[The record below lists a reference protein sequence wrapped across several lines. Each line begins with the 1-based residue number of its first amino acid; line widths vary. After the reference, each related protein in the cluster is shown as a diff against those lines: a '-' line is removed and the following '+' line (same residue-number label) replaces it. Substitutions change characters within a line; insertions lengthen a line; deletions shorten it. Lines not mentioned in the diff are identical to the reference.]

1 MRSVGIKVLTS
12 KLSEL
17 DPTDELLVFQ
27 LIRYPQGLVEIVLAY
42 HAAQRNRFHAIG
54 PGRGG
59 DAVALQPRAKR
70 VIDHRLERPTRT
82 VRNVF
87 QLSRNPIF
95 DRQRGSHAAAPVPRR
110 PCPFRESSQHVGV
123 EHHDIMLTDSRD
135 GTARSSNTLTAMRRV
150 RDSSPVA
157 CRSPTVSIT

>member
-17 DPTDELLVFQ
+17 DPTNELLVFQ

-42 HAAQRNRFHAIG
+42 HAAQRDRFHAIG

-59 DAVALQPRAKR
+59 NAVAFPPRAKR

-87 QLSRNPIF
+87 QLSHNPIF
-95 DRQRGSHAAAPVPRR
+95 DRQRGSHTAASVPRQM
-110 PCPFRESSQHVGV
+110 CPFQESSQHVGV
-123 EHHDIMLTDSRD
+123 EHHDMMLTDSRD
-135 GTARSSNTLTAMRRV
+135 GTARSPSTPTAMLQIRN
-150 RDSSPVA
+150 SAPVA
-157 CRSPTVSIT
+157 SRSPPVSIA